1 MTCARR
7 VASPPDARGAARM
20 EPLAG
25 RSGRSTPAEY
35 RGVES
40 PDGATLG
47 GRRFSRYS
55 VGSAETYGR
64 HSASASVAS
73 RASSGGMPS
82 ARQRRRS
89 ATDAVGSY
97 AFVTERAQHSA
108 RVSDEEDAELAR
120 ASTALL
126 QARFQAAV
134 ATQLQFNDL
143 VRCFPPPHP
152 TALAPCPSRGPS
164 MIGLLRRVF

>member
-1 MTCARR
+1 
-7 VASPPDARGAARM
+7 M
-20 EPLAG
+20 EPLAE

-47 GRRFSRYS
+47 RRSRYS
-55 VGSAETYGR
+55 VGSAEAYAGR
-64 HSASASVAS
+64 RTSASAASVAS
-73 RASSGGMPS
+73 RTSSGGMPS
-82 ARQRRRS
+82 ARQRRKS

-97 AFVTERAQHSA
+97 AFVTERALRSA
-108 RVSDEEDAELAR
+108 RNSDEEDAELAR

-134 ATQLQFNDL
+134 ATQLQYNDL
-143 VRCFPPPHP
+143 VR
-152 TALAPCPSRGPS
+152 LQ
-164 MIGLLRRVF
+164 LR